1 MKIYLARHGQTTG
14 DVEDRYGGDY
24 DDHLTDLGKA
34 QAEVLAGKLKNEGL
48 EIIFSS
54 PKIRAR
60 ETSERLASVLG
71 IEVKL
76 VEGFR
81 ERNHGVLTGMVKAE
95 ARQKYPQMI
104 ERHKDPR
111 NTIEGGES
119 YESFGERVKKALA
132 HVSGSAYS
140 VVGVISHGGPIRFIF
155 REILS
160 LGEIQIG
167 DGALAVLESTGGGFS
182 VDSLDGISFV
192 PDH

>member
-1 MKIYLARHGQTTG
+1 MKIFLARHGQTTG
-14 DVEDRYGGDY
+14 DLEDRYGGDY

-34 QAEVLAGKLKNEGL
+34 QAEVLAGKLKNKGL
-48 EIIFSS
+48 EIVFSS

-71 IEVKL
+71 VEVKL

-81 ERNHGVLTGMVKAE
+81 ERNHGVLTGMVKAG
-95 ARQKYPQMI
+95 AAKKYPRMV

-119 YESFGERVKKALA
+119 YESFGGRVRKALDE
-132 HVSGSAYS
+132 VTSSNYS
-140 VVGVISHGGPIRFIF
+140 TMVVVTHAGPIRYLF
-155 REILS
+155 REFLG

-167 DGALAVLESTGGGFS
+167 DGSLAVLESTKDGFS
-182 VDSLDGISFV
+182 VNSLDGISFV
-192 PDH
+192 PNH